1 MTSNEMDYKK
11 YLALVKKSKVLC
23 IVSALAI
30 MTVVT
35 ATSYVLPNVY
45 EAQSTV
51 FIEKS
56 VIADLVKGLA
66 FTPSVEEKIKALT
79 YALNS
84 RTLIAKVIDELDLK
98 KGGGAE
104 QEKQIK
110 SLQEHTQIKIKDREG
125 LFMISFKDNNPKLAR
140 DYVNA
145 LVRRY
150 IDENTSSKREDSYG
164 ATQFLSEQMN
174 VFREKLQK
182 SEEAANAFK
191 RGPGAVASMDPSSL
205 LKDINDSQQR
215 ADDLNIKQAQL
226 ETVIAS
232 LAKDSPMQSNLPA
245 LQKRLQELQLQYTDK
260 YPDIVQLKEDIRAL
274 EEQQKSG
281 QGNRRSVE
289 SLEYKRSVSELKAMR
304 QAEANLRA
312 NIAKNRALLQSIPAA
327 KSMLEDLER
336 EKNSQ
341 KNIYESM
348 AARQGQSEVSKQ
360 MEVQD
365 KSTVFRIVDPA
376 VLPIKPIS
384 PNRVKLILLGILAGI
399 GGGVGLVILKDQMDT
414 SVKSVDMAAG
424 FGLPVLA
431 VIPKIEDPQQIAV
444 QARKDRRLYIASGL
458 YFSMIIAVLALEV
471 LGVTVISAVMSRISS
486 FSS

>member
-1 MTSNEMDYKK
+1 
-11 YLALVKKSKVLC
+11 
-23 IVSALAI
+23 
-30 MTVVT
+30 
-35 ATSYVLPNVY
+35 
-45 EAQSTV
+45 
-51 FIEKS
+51 
-56 VIADLVKGLA
+56 
-66 FTPSVEEKIKALT
+66 
-79 YALNS
+79 
-84 RTLIAKVIDELDLK
+84 
-98 KGGGAE
+98 
-104 QEKQIK
+104 
-110 SLQEHTQIKIKDREG
+110 
-125 LFMISFKDNNPKLAR
+125 
-140 DYVNA
+140 
-145 LVRRY
+145 
-150 IDENTSSKREDSYG
+150 
-164 ATQFLSEQMN
+164 
-174 VFREKLQK
+174 
-182 SEEAANAFK
+182 
-191 RGPGAVASMDPSSL
+191 
-205 LKDINDSQQR
+205 
-215 ADDLNIKQAQL
+215 
-226 ETVIAS
+226 
-232 LAKDSPMQSNLPA
+232 MQSNLPA

>member
-1 MTSNEMDYKK
+1 MDYKK

>member
-35 ATSYVLPNVY
+35 ATCYVLPSVY
-45 EAQSTV
+45 EANSTV
-51 FIEKS
+51 FVEKS
-56 VIADLVKGLA
+56 VIADLIKGLA
-66 FTPSVEEKIKALT
+66 YSASVEEKIKALT

-84 RTLIAKVIDELDLK
+84 RTLIEKVIDELDLK

-104 QEKQIK
+104 QEKLIK
-110 SLQEHTQIKIKDREG
+110 SLQDHTTIRIKDKEG
-125 LFMISFKDNNPKLAR
+125 LFMISFKDHNPKLAR

-174 VFREKLQK
+174 VFKEKLQK

-191 RGPGAVASMDPSSL
+191 RGPGAVASMDPTSL

-226 ETVIAS
+226 ETVLAS

-245 LQKRLQELQLQYTDK
+245 LQKRLLELQLQYTDK
-260 YPDIVQLKEDIRAL
+260 YPDIIQLKEDIRAL
-274 EEQQKSG
+274 EDQQKNG
-281 QGNRRSVE
+281 QGNRRPAE

-327 KSMLEDLER
+327 RSTLEGLER

-376 VLPIKPIS
+376 VLPVIPVS
-384 PNRVKLILLGILAGI
+384 PNRVKLILLGIIAGI
-399 GGGVGLVILKDQMDT
+399 SGGIGLVILKDQVDD
-414 SVKSVDMAAG
+414 SVKNVDMAAN
-424 FGLPVLA
+424 FGLPILA
-431 VIPKIEDPQQIAV
+431 VIPQIEDPQQVKV
-444 QARKDRRLYIASGL
+444 QVCHDRRLYIASGV
-458 YFSMIIAVLALEV
+458 YFSVILAVLVLEA
-471 LGVTVISAVMSRISS
+471 LGVNKIYSILSRLSS
-486 FSS
+486 FNN